1 MKKSLRLISHFLQ
14 RNQSF
19 YLVQFSHSDIHFME
33 VKHIYLKFSLYKLL
47 KLLNKLNKLLKWAQI
62 NYNKLNI

>member
-47 KLLNKLNKLLKWAQI
+47 
-62 NYNKLNI
+62 NY